1 MAWVQPGLAF
11 QFVASF
17 LCERKQNGYFS
28 TLMEAKIWL
37 SSPHMG
43 GKEIK
48 FVQEAFDTNWI
59 SPVGPHLTH
68 FEKELATYCNTSDC
82 AVLSSGTA
90 AIHLA
95 LILLG
100 IQRGDEVICSSFTFS
115 ASCNPIVYQG
125 AEPVFVDS
133 ESETW
138 NMDPKLLG
146 EAIEDRLRKTGK
158 KPKAVIL
165 VHLYGMP
172 AKIDEILAV
181 CNHYEIPLIE
191 DAAEALGSRYNERL
205 TGTFGLMGVFSFNG
219 NKIITTSGGGALIAQ
234 DATFLERARYL
245 STQARDPAPHYQHSA
260 IGYNYRLSNVAAG
273 IGRGQLMVLDDWVR
287 RRRENFAYYE
297 RELSSIPGITFLK
310 EPDNCYAN
318 RWLTTVLID
327 EKVSGVKR
335 EDVRIA
341 LDRKNIESR
350 PLWKPMHR
358 QPVFEDAAAYTNGV
372 SEKLFEDGLCL
383 PSGSNLK
390 TEDLERVCEVVKGM
404 MGKG

>member
-1 MAWVQPGLAF
+1 LFSSLWRRF
-11 QFVASF
+11 FASGN
-17 LCERKQNGYFS
+17 KTGIFS

-68 FEKELATYCNTSDC
+68 FEKELATYCKTGDC

-95 LILLG
+95 LIMLG
-100 IQRGDEVICSSFTFS
+100 VQRGDEVICSSFTFS
-115 ASCNPIVYQG
+115 ATCNPIVYQG
-125 AEPVFVDS
+125 AQPVFVDS
-133 ESETW
+133 ETDTW
-138 NMDPKLLG
+138 NMDPALLR
-146 EAIEDRLRKTGK
+146 EAIEDRISKTGN

-172 AKIDEILAV
+172 AKIDEILSV
-181 CNHYEIPLIE
+181 CNEFGIPLIE
-191 DAAEALGSRYNERL
+191 DAAEALGSRYTDRQ
-205 TGTFGLMGVFSFNG
+205 TGTFGLMGIFSFNG

-234 DATFLERARYL
+234 DPGLLERARFL
-245 STQARDPAPHYQHSA
+245 ATQARDPAPHYQHSA

-297 RELSSIPGITFLK
+297 RELGHVPGFTFVK

-318 RWLTTVLID
+318 RWLTTVLINA
-327 EKVSGVKR
+327 EESGMTR

-341 LDRKNIESR
+341 LDRRNIESR
-350 PLWKPMHR
+350 PLWKPMHC
-358 QPVFEDAAAYTNGV
+358 QPVFEGAPAYINGV
-372 SEKLFEDGLCL
+372 SEKLFEEGLCL

-390 TEDLERVCEVVKGM
+390 TEDLERVCGAIAGLRVG
-404 MGKG
+404 